1 MLRIDNLKMLFK
13 AFSVCFFKTIGLTL
27 CTSKYLLLLKLFS
40 FKQFKLIFN
49 NLNVSVE
56 VNGSKIKFSNKI
68 KLSLKLEINIG

>member
-13 AFSVCFFKTIGLTL
+13 AFSVCFFKTIVLTL